1 MTQDKLERLIDAIKK
16 FDTAMLVTHDEEGL
30 LRTRPLRIM
39 RCDDDGTLWFVTARE
54 SGKVFEI
61 RKDARVN
68 VVLQSGSRYVSV
80 SGTATVDADRTR
92 VAELW
97 HESLR
102 PWFPGGKDDESA
114 VALRVDPITA
124 EYWDTSGQS
133 GMRYWVDAL
142 EAVATGSR
150 VSEEGDSDYHISV
163 GTEDKRHKGLRPD
176 TGQR

>member
-1 MTQDKLERLIDAIKK
+1 MAKDKVERLIDAIKK

-68 VVLQSGSRYVSV
+68 VVLQDGSRYVSL
-80 SGTATVDADRTR
+80 SGTATIVSDRQRIAD
-92 VAELW
+92 LW

-102 PWFPGGKDDESA
+102 PWFPGGKDDGNA
-114 VALRVDPITA
+114 VALRVDPIAA
-124 EYWDTSGQS
+124 EYWDTSGTN
-133 GMRYWVDAL
+133 GLRYWVDAL
-142 EAVATGSR
+142 EAVAKGEP
-150 VSEEGDSDYHISV
+150 VSDERDTDYHISV
-163 GTEDKRHKGLRPD
+163 GADDKGHKGLSSESR
-176 TGQR
+176 